1 VLRGRIYLKSKQ
13 MLWPAVIFLPA
24 LVLRVLY
31 LPSRGIWY
39 DDAFSIFLSRQSLGR
54 IVAGTAADTMPP
66 LYYFLLHYWMDLFGQ
81 SLVALRSLNVLISL
95 GIVALVWRLASSLI
109 DSKAGIWAAIFAAVS
124 SFQVYHA
131 QELRMYA
138 LLALCSLGYVTF
150 FSRIYFTSR
159 ASLKRKI
166 YDWSGLVLCATAAMY
181 THNLAV
187 FTLAAPGVFLALKRR
202 WGQLLRLA
210 GAGVIVALLSLPWLM
225 KVPAQV
231 AKIERAFWTLRPGVV
246 DILQGLIEAHAN
258 LPLPPALLSIAAFIT
273 LLLVTLTAWE
283 ALRNRWR
290 DDGFLLLA
298 TLALIPPFLLFIA
311 SYLMRSIFAPRAF
324 MPSMLAYYLLLSRV
338 VSQARVR
345 AVGWIAGGAFVALSL
360 ASLPALYRF
369 DSFPR
374 SPFQPAMASLAER
387 VTASDRVVHENKLS
401 YFPSAY
407 YAPGIAQTFLP
418 DPPGSHNDTLAPATQ
433 AAVGIFPAVD
443 LPSVVGDA
451 KRVFFVV
458 FREAIEEYKSTGQAN
473 DPALTWLEE
482 RFTLADRQVF
492 NDLEIYTFVRGP

>member
-1 VLRGRIYLKSKQ
+1 
-13 MLWPAVIFLPA
+13 MLWPVVIFLPA

-66 LYYFLLHYWMDLFGQ
+66 LYYFLLHFWMVLFGQ
-81 SLVALRSLNVLISL
+81 SIVALRSLNVLISL
-95 GIVALVWRLASSLI
+95 GIVMLVWRLASSLI
-109 DSKAGIWAAIFAAVS
+109 GSKAGIWAAIFTAVS

-138 LLALCSLGYVTF
+138 LLALCSLGYVF
-150 FSRIYFTSR
+150 FFNRIYHSTGAYF
-159 ASLKRKI
+159 KRRL
-166 YDWSGLVLCATAAMY
+166 YDWGGLVLCATAAMY

-187 FTLAAPGVFLALKRR
+187 FTLVAPGIFLALKRR

-210 GAGVIVALLSLPWLM
+210 GAGVIVALLSVPWLM

-258 LPLPPALLSIAAFIT
+258 LPLPPILLSTAVFIAI
-273 LLLVTLTAWE
+273 LLVTLTAWE

-290 DDGFLLLA
+290 DDGFMLLL
-298 TLALIPPFLLFIA
+298 TLAFIPPALLFIA
-311 SYLMRSIFAPRAF
+311 SYFMRPIFAPRAF
-324 MPSMLAYYLLLSRV
+324 MPSMLAYYLLLARV

-345 AVGWIAGGAFVALSL
+345 AVGWIAGGAFVILSL

-374 SPFQPAMASLAER
+374 SPFQQAMANLAER
-387 VTASDRVVHENKLS
+387 VTSSDQVVHENKLS

-407 YAPGIAQTFLP
+407 YAPEIAQTFLP
-418 DPPGSHNDTLAPATQ
+418 DPPGSHNDTLASATQ
-433 AAVGIFPAVD
+433 SAMGIFPAGD
-443 LPSVVGDA
+443 LSSAAGKA
-451 KRVFFVV
+451 RRIFFIVFS
-458 FREAIEEYKSTGQAN
+458 EAIEEYQSAGQAN

-482 RFTLADRQVF
+482 RYTLADRRVF